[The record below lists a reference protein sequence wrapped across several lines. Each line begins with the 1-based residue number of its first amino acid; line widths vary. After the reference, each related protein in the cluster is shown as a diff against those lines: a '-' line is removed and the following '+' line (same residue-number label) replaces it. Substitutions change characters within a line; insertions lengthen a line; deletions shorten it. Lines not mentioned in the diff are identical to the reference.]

1 MMIGLAAARIGGP
14 QGTRPLVDLGGPA
27 RERLW
32 PSATPVITNNT
43 INTNNTNE
51 RTNKQTSRKFP
62 VGFDPTKV
70 IDIQSAR
77 ASYGIRAHDLPF
89 TEQVLCQL
97 SYRGFSCVF

>member
-1 MMIGLAAARIGGP
+1 MAVSDTSHNK
-14 QGTRPLVDLGGPA
+14 QYNQYKQY
-27 RERLW
+27 ER
-32 PSATPVITNNT
+32 
-43 INTNNTNE
+43 TNE
-51 RTNKQTSRKFP
+51 QTNKQTNKQTSRKFP

>member
-1 MMIGLAAARIGGP
+1 MAVSDTSDNK
-14 QGTRPLVDLGGPA
+14 QY
-27 RERLW
+27 
-32 PSATPVITNNT
+32 NQYKQY
-43 INTNNTNE
+43 E

-97 SYRGFSCVF
+97 SYRSFSCVF